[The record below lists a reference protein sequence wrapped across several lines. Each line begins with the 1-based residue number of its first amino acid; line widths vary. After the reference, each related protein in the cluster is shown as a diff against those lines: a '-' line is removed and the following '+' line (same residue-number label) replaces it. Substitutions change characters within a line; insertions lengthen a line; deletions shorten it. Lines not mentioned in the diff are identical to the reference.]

1 MLGNGEPILLEAHD
15 IRKRYHDAAEAVDVL
30 KGVSLALR
38 AGEIVALEGPSGSG
52 KTTLLSILGCL
63 LTPNSGRLTIL
74 GQPVDRHRLWNYRR
88 DSIGFVFQQFNLF
101 PSLTAA
107 ENVEYSL
114 NVKGR
119 TGPEAASEAKRWLEA
134 VGLADRLAF
143 RPRDLSGGQKQR
155 VAIARALAGRAPII
169 LADEPTG
176 NLDLQAGEHVLDLFR
191 DLARSESRA
200 LLIVT
205 HDPKVR
211 RIADRVV
218 KIHDG
223 RLLAE
228 TSENLAGRDQDMLSV
243 ETQVQ
248 GV

>member
-1 MLGNGEPILLEAHD
+1 MA
-15 IRKRYHDAAEAVDVL
+15 
-30 KGVSLALR
+30 
-38 AGEIVALEGPSGSG
+38 AGEIVAMEGPSGSG

-63 LTPNSGRLTIL
+63 LTPTSGRLEIL
-74 GQPVDRHRLWNYRR
+74 GSPVDPARPERLWKHRR

-119 TGPEAASEAKRWLEA
+119 TGRESSREARRWLDA
-134 VGLADRLAF
+134 VGLSDRLSF

-155 VAIARALAGRAPII
+155 VAVARALAGGAPII

-176 NLDLQAGEHVLDLFR
+176 NLDLQAGEQVLDLFR
-191 DLARSESRA
+191 DLARGEGRA

-218 KIHDG
+218 SIHDG
-223 RLLAE
+223 RL
-228 TSENLAGRDQDMLSV
+228 RDPEPVPMPLPSPLQ
-243 ETQVQ
+243 EQ
-248 GV
+248 GA